1 MVFAPRYCCCGKIS
15 FFYLPSNTEK
25 ESRLILTLLIRLHR
39 CFFSL
44 CCNVISDVVAIPL
57 VNVGMYALMTEQF
70 VSPPFISCSQK
81 TAKGC
86 AIDG

>member
-1 MVFAPRYCCCGKIS
+1 MLS
-15 FFYLPSNTEK
+15 L
-25 ESRLILTLLIRLHR
+25 RLHR

-70 VSPPFISCSQK
+70 VSPPSNSSHLPEGLVGVYEK
-81 TAKGC
+81 
-86 AIDG
+86 